1 MIDVA
6 IERARPTPAPLPA
19 ELKRVGTLRYVRHGA
34 TAPNLAHVRCGS
46 DLDVPLHE
54 FGREQARET
63 ARSLLDLEPPIGLII
78 TSDLRRTRETARI
91 IAARFPGVQIQ
102 IVPAFAERRLGDW
115 NLLSI
120 EETQPW
126 MDAQMTPPGGES
138 EEDFTLR
145 VGRAM
150 HAVKP
155 WLHLHPLLVG
165 SKGVARVLGRLVGLP
180 TRLDLGNAQL
190 AEFRLAD
197 LPCLETTW
205 GAL

>member
-1 MIDVA
+1 MDDVID
-6 IERARPTPAPLPA
+6 RSRPPAAPLSA
-19 ELKRVGTLRYVRHGA
+19 ELLRAGTLRYVRHGA
-34 TAPNLAHVRCGS
+34 TAPNLAHVRCGG
-46 DLDVPLHE
+46 DLDEPLHE
-54 FGREQARET
+54 IGREQAHET
-63 ARSLLDLEPPIGLII
+63 ARSLVGLVPPIGLII

-91 IAARFPGVQIQ
+91 IAAQLPGVEIHV
-102 IVPAFAERRLGDW
+102 VPAFAERSLGDW
-115 NLLSI
+115 NLMSI

-126 MDAQMTPPGGES
+126 LDARMTPPGGES
-138 EEDFTLR
+138 DEEFTLR

-150 HAVKP
+150 QAVKP

-165 SKGVARVLGRLVGLP
+165 SKGVARILGKLVGLP

-205 GAL
+205 GSL

>member
-1 MIDVA
+1 MLDSWID
-6 IERARPTPAPLPA
+6 RPRPTPAPLTA

-34 TAPNLAHVRCGS
+34 TAPNLAHVRCGA

-54 FGREQARET
+54 LGREQAHEM
-63 ARSLLDLEPPIGLII
+63 ARSLIGLQPPIGLII

-91 IAARFPGVQIQ
+91 IAAQLPGLEIQ
-102 IVPAFAERRLGDW
+102 IVPGFAERRLGDW

-126 MDAQMTPPGGES
+126 LDAGMTPPGGES
-138 EEDFTLR
+138 DSEFTLR
-145 VGRAM
+145 VGRAIQ
-150 HAVKP
+150 AVKP

-165 SKGVARVLGRLVGLP
+165 SKGVARILGQLVGLP